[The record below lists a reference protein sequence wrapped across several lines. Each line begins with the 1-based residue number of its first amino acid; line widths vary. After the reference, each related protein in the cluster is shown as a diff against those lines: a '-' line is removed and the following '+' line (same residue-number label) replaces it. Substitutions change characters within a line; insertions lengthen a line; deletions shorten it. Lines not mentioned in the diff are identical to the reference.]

1 MWVEVRSKVDEG
13 IAGLRSVE
21 SQTLKISGSL
31 AAVTAAATASEA
43 AVLKMVIDTSAQF
56 ERFQTQ
62 LVTIEGSQARAASSM
77 EWITDFTARTPYEL
91 EGVTESFVRLRAY
104 GIDPVNG
111 TLRTLGDTSAAMGKP
126 LIASVEALADAMTG
140 ENERLK
146 EFGIK
151 AKVQGDEITYNWV
164 DASGRART
172 SVTQNNAKMIESTLT
187 AIWNEKYAGGMERLA
202 TTWEGMSSNMSDQ
215 WTLFKKNIGDAG
227 VFESSKGV
235 LADLLLEID
244 NNREGVDELAK
255 SISDNLITSM
265 QWIVTGGALAAKGL
279 STLDVAADGVRIG
292 IDAVALASVQSID
305 FILAG
310 VQELYDVLEELP
322 GGLGEPYAQ
331 AKKDV
336 QGMRQELKLLEDGIK
351 ATGADS
357 MGRLNSDTEA
367 LKKSWD
373 AIDKKAGKFFNTL
386 ERGRTGSARAANDDV
401 GGKASPIRGGAANE
415 DTGAGSAGGI
425 DPWQTDLEKQ
435 RQYYDDSL
443 MMQQEFG
450 SLFQTGQTTNFATL
464 MSNTS
469 EYLTQSVD
477 LWKQG
482 EMGKL
487 QATAGIMG
495 MLSSLQ
501 NTKSRAMFEVG
512 KAANMS
518 SIIASTPAMAVNAY
532 KSASA
537 IPFIGHIL
545 GPAAGLAAI
554 IYGGQQLAATASAK
568 FGGGSISMSAP
579 SVSMPSS
586 ASPSAPSVP
595 QVPSQPPA
603 PSYQEERSRPIINHY
618 YNGTFVDTK
627 QFVQDGVLPEIY
639 EADANGEQ
647 LIVSPDGRTAQEIR
661 DRAA

>member
-1 MWVEVRSKVDEG
+1 MSDKETMWVEVRSKVDEG
-13 IAGLRSVE
+13 VAGLRSVE
-21 SQTLKISGSL
+21 SQTLKIAGSL
-31 AAVTAAATASEA
+31 AAVTAAASATEA
-43 AVLKMVIDTSAQF
+43 AALKMIINTSSEF
-56 ERFQTQ
+56 EQYQIRLNRVLGSTKEGARLFNEMVEFAGRVPAEFNDIMASATQ
-62 LVTIEGSQARAASSM
+62 LA
-77 EWITDFTARTPYEL
+77 
-91 EGVTESFVRLRAY
+91 GVMRGGVDEVKQW
-104 GIDPVNG
+104 
-111 TLRTLGDTSAAMGKP
+111 MP
-126 LIASVEALADAMTG
+126 LIADLSVVSGL
-140 ENERLK
+140 
-146 EFGIK
+146 GIK
-151 AKVQGDEITYNWV
+151 ETTEQVVRMYSAGAASADLFRERGITSMLGFQTGVSYSAEQTRRMLMNAWE
-164 DASGRART
+164 SPT
-172 SVTQNNAKMIESTLT
+172 SKFRNAAMDMS
-187 AIWNEKYAGGMERLA
+187 AA
-202 TTWEGMSSNMSDQ
+202 WEGQTSMMSDQ

-279 STLDVAADGVRIG
+279 STLDVAADGMRIG

-310 VQELYDVLEELP
+310 VQELYDVLDELP

-351 ATGADS
+351 ATGAGS
-357 MGRLNSDTEA
+357 MDRLNSDTES
-367 LKKSWD
+367 LKESWD
-373 AIDKKAGKFFNTL
+373 AIDKKASKFFNTL
-386 ERGRTGSARAANDDV
+386 ERGRGSAGAANDDV
-401 GGKASPIRGGAANE
+401 GGKESPIRGSAANE

-450 SLFQTGQTTNFATL
+450 SLFQIGQTTNFATL

-537 IPFIGHIL
+537 IPLIGHIL